1 MTPQEKIKYYQII
14 EKYLDKGYG
23 SCLLKDS
30 RNAQIVL
37 DTWKFFNGERYDLIA
52 YVVMPNHV
60 HLLIKTY
67 EGWPLAK
74 LVHSWKSYTAK
85 EILKNDHAREF
96 NAGESPALPNSRQK
110 KVDMNSYA
118 GESPAL
124 PNKVWQREY
133 WDRFIRD
140 KNHFLKV
147 IEYIH
152 QNPVKAGLC
161 KLPEQWLWSSAYK
174 LNM

>member
-1 MTPQEKIKYYQII
+1 MIDRKLNKEEY
-14 EKYLDKGYG
+14 
-23 SCLLKDS
+23 
-30 RNAQIVL
+30 V
-37 DTWKFFNGERYDLIA
+37 GEA
-52 YVVMPNHV
+52 V

-74 LVHSWKSYTAK
+74 VVHSWKSYTAK

-96 NAGESPALPNSRQK
+96 NAG
-110 KVDMNSYA
+110 
-118 GESPAL
+118 GSPAL

-140 KNHFLKV
+140 ENHFLKV
-147 IEYIH
+147 IDYIH

-174 LNM
+174 PKEN

>member
-67 EGWPLAK
+67 EKWPLAK
-74 LVHSWKSYTAK
+74 VVHSWKSYTAK
-85 EILKNDHAREF
+85 EILKNEYGDDS
-96 NAGESPALPNSRQK
+96 NAG
-110 KVDMNSYA
+110 
-118 GESPAL
+118 GSPAL

-140 KNHFLKV
+140 ENHFLKV

-174 LNM
+174 PKEN